1 MSSKASS
8 FKGVP
13 LTTITSYLLK
23 YSSLI
28 SSSDAISDI
37 FPFCTSSILP
47 LLLVA
52 VEITILFLPI
62 AIYPGFSSFQYTSTQ
77 HDINIYST
85 IKKQESIET
94 KQILRILNTKTN
106 RFIRFSFLF
115 SFKDLNINKFQ
126 LKLSNFE
133 KFLSWFHI
141 CLLL

>member
-1 MSSKASS
+1 VSSKASS

-47 LLLVA
+47 LLLVV

-133 KFLSWFHI
+133 KFLS
-141 CLLL
+141 

>member
-1 MSSKASS
+1 
-8 FKGVP
+8 V
-13 LTTITSYLLK
+13 
-23 YSSLI
+23 
-28 SSSDAISDI
+28 
-37 FPFCTSSILP
+37 
-47 LLLVA
+47 V

-133 KFLSWFHI
+133 KFLS
-141 CLLL
+141 

>member
-1 MSSKASS
+1 VSSKASS

-52 VEITILFLPI
+52 MEITILFLPI

-133 KFLSWFHI
+133 KFLS
-141 CLLL
+141 

>member
-47 LLLVA
+47 LLLVV

-133 KFLSWFHI
+133 KFLS
-141 CLLL
+141 